1 MDWHGPHGGHHGFF
15 EGAPHHHGSHG
26 GPYGRGGQ
34 KIHGHGPHGGH
45 PKSQMVDYA
54 DGMDELLAQNNYYA
68 RLINQARNQAR
79 ISQERKEDR
88 KNKKRKPG
96 HGHGHGRNH
105 RGGGGY

>member
-54 DGMDELLAQNNYYA
+54 DVMSKLSAQWYQRLAVQEE
-68 RLINQARNQAR
+68 NQARM
-79 ISQERKEDR
+79 SSSKDR
-88 KNKKRKPG
+88 KKERRDRKHG
-96 HGHGHGRNH
+96 RGHGHGRNH
-105 RGGGGY
+105 RGGGEY